1 LSFASDSNEPDV
13 ATRFPKTVIDVT
25 VSIVHASRPDLTLQC
40 LESLRADLGR
50 RSSLEVVVLDNAA
63 QDGLGADV
71 QERYSDVRV
80 IVQPWRAGFGAN
92 QNTIIRSTK
101 SRYVFVLNPDTRV
114 PAGTIDGLVEYLDT
128 HPEAAVAGPLIRGF
142 DGEQQGSAW
151 RLVSIPVQSVWALT
165 LGRLGAVVSRG
176 TRPRRVG
183 AVSASAMLVRRGALE
198 RIGLFDESYFMFNE
212 EAELARR
219 LDRIGLERHYVPHVE
234 VLHHGQVSTASVPER
249 QVNETWRSLDIYLG
263 RYHSALAGRVIRGL
277 TGVGYALAVLA
288 AEVGTR
294 LPSRLRRSTATSW
307 DPRLYRLHA
316 RNAFRG
322 TRQPDLRQLAEEWNR
337 SQGVAQTRAATTPGS
352 MAGPPARAGR

>member
-1 LSFASDSNEPDV
+1 
-13 ATRFPKTVIDVT
+13 VIDVT
-25 VSIVHASRPDLTLQC
+25 VSIVHASRPDLTLEC
-40 LESLRADLGR
+40 LESLSADLGR

-63 QDGLGADV
+63 EDGLATYV
-71 QERYSDVRV
+71 RERYSDVRV
-80 IVQPWRAGFGAN
+80 ISQPWRAGFSAN
-92 QNTIIRSTK
+92 QNAIIRSTD

-114 PAGTIDGLVEYLDT
+114 PPGTIDGLVEYLDR
-128 HPEAAVAGPLIRGF
+128 HPEVAVAGPLIRGF
-142 DGEQQGSAW
+142 DGLQQGSAW

-176 TRPRRVG
+176 NSPRRVG

-198 RIGLFDESYFMFNE
+198 HVGLFDETYFMFSE

-219 LDRIGLERHYVPHVE
+219 FERIGLERHYVPHVE

-249 QVNETWRSLDIYLG
+249 QVNEAWRSLDIYLA
-263 RYHSALAGRVIRGL
+263 RYHSAFGARVIRGL
-277 TGVGYALAVLA
+277 TGFGYAVAVLA

-294 LPSRLRRSTATSW
+294 LPSRLRRSIATSW

-316 RNAFRG
+316 RDAFRG

-337 SQGVAQTRAATTPGS
+337 SQGVVQPRAAVGPGP
-352 MAGPPARAGR
+352 MHGPPRGSAERRGR